1 MASDDRPQIVRVVIR
16 EEDEGRYDRY
26 PKRSV
31 EKGTAVNRQR
41 EDRTTFGVKRKE
53 WPRATTRDEDGIQL
67 SAKDREPLDS
77 RRMKRSDEEGLAADR
92 VGKVQKTFEAKRR
105 QWPGTITRGEED
117 ESRYNR
123 QTEARSD
130 QAPRSGR
137 TRISDLKIE
146 YTTPA
151 SDFIYGTSS
160 VLAAL
165 KAGRRKC
172 YKLYVTEASE
182 NRPVSLDTLE
192 KFASLRGAKVVLVKP
207 NQIGSLD
214 KASKGRP
221 HNGLILEASPLPI
234 KPIHSLLQV
243 LRPQQSFQI
252 GLSYQSEE
260 EKLVNGEDP
269 EVHVQDPERY
279 PFVIM
284 LDGINNGWEV
294 YAAVAPPD
302 LDNPQTKQD
311 RRYLFATQL
320 SKPLLGSPCL
330 LLLGEEGAGLR
341 RDLVQKAD
349 HLISIGGPRR
359 GQAGLDS
366 LNVSVAAA
374 LLCEAFLRKPSEP
387 SSLPD
392 YPTLGVD
399 GDERLF

>member
-1 MASDDRPQIVRVVIR
+1 MLSCPRIVEKVSCGVRRPLFLPVQSAPRLLSTLSAIRHGIRRSATDREVRSSWHVKPSLKEDATVPRKRGSHILFETARKQWPRVVIR

-221 HNGLILEASPLPI
+221 HN
-234 KPIHSLLQV
+234 V
-243 LRPQQSFQI
+243 RRCY
-252 GLSYQSEE
+252 LS
-260 EKLVNGEDP
+260 
-269 EVHVQDPERY
+269 
-279 PFVIM
+279 
-284 LDGINNGWEV
+284 
-294 YAAVAPPD
+294 
-302 LDNPQTKQD
+302 DND
-311 RRYLFATQL
+311 
-320 SKPLLGSPCL
+320 
-330 LLLGEEGAGLR
+330 
-341 RDLVQKAD
+341 
-349 HLISIGGPRR
+349 
-359 GQAGLDS
+359 
-366 LNVSVAAA
+366 
-374 LLCEAFLRKPSEP
+374 
-387 SSLPD
+387 
-392 YPTLGVD
+392 
-399 GDERLF
+399 